1 MDFDGGGGCLRM
13 NTYILSRT
21 PSSERSSRLSSSLS
35 ERCRDLII
43 FVVVVIWFGFLVS
56 RNVRTDWCG
65 CKNVYV
71 FMCLVVCCVCAKKKY
86 AYMLVWYDQVAMEHV
101 ISIIHVICIRVYCSH
116 VNWFNVFF
124 GGYFAVDLTSK
135 LYEKYCVFF
144 WKETK

>member
-1 MDFDGGGGCLRM
+1 MFKDEYLHFITHTEQWTVISIVIFTVRKVSGSDHFCLVF
-13 NTYILSRT
+13 
-21 PSSERSSRLSSSLS
+21 
-35 ERCRDLII
+35 

-86 AYMLVWYDQVAMEHV
+86 VYMLVWYDQVAMEHV

-124 GGYFAVDLTSK
+124 VWVFCGWFDKQIIWKILCFFF
-135 LYEKYCVFF
+135 EK
-144 WKETK
+144 KQNK

>member
-1 MDFDGGGGCLRM
+1 MFKDEYLHFITHTEQWTVISIVIFTVRKVSGSDHFCLVF
-13 NTYILSRT
+13 
-21 PSSERSSRLSSSLS
+21 
-35 ERCRDLII
+35 

-86 AYMLVWYDQVAMEHV
+86 VYMLVWYDQVAMEHV